1 MLSTGDIAMA
11 TRYYITL
18 PDGALAR
25 GADPDLSFTALSG
38 EGFASELQAALRG
51 DRLFDNWRRK
61 QPEPDEV
68 DRSLAA
74 TDPDATVEG
83 AQDDIH
89 IDLIVTTSI
98 PGTVLKQRLRLL
110 AGSAWE
116 LRDVKTA

>member
-1 MLSTGDIAMA
+1 MA
-11 TRYYITL
+11 TRYYIAL

-38 EGFASELQAALRG
+38 EGFARELQAALRG
-51 DRLFDNWRRK
+51 DRLFENWRRK

-68 DRSLAA
+68 DLSLAA

-83 AQDDIH
+83 VQDDLH
-89 IDLIVTTSI
+89 IDLVVTTSI
-98 PGTVLKQRLRLL
+98 PGAVLKQRLRLL

-116 LRDVKTA
+116 LRDVKAA

>member
-1 MLSTGDIAMA
+1 MA
-11 TRYYITL
+11 TRYYIAL

-25 GADPDLSFTALSG
+25 GTDPELSFTALSG

-51 DRLFDNWRRK
+51 DRLFENWRRK

-68 DRSLAA
+68 DLSLAA

-83 AQDDIH
+83 AQDHLH
-89 IDLIVTTSI
+89 IDLVVTTSI
-98 PGTVLKQRLRLL
+98 PGAVLKQRLRLL

-116 LRDVKTA
+116 LRDVKAV